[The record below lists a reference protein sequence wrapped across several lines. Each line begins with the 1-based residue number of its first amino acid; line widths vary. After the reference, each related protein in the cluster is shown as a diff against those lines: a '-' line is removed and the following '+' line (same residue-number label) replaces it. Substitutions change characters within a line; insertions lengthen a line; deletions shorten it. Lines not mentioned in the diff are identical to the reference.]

1 MIHMLAIKVRKLSYS
16 YSEDKKVIDDISLNI
31 KKGLFVSIVGHNG
44 CGKSTLAKL
53 LIGLLT
59 PQEGEIYINNVL
71 LNKKSLVIVR
81 QSMALVFQNPD
92 NQFIG
97 STVEDDIAFGL
108 ENRQVKHEDMQDI
121 INKVADEVGM
131 SEYLKKE
138 PSSLSGGQKQRVAI
152 AGALALNPD
161 IIILDEATSMLDPK
175 GKKDIRLL
183 IDEMRKKNPDLT
195 ILSITHDIEEA
206 YQSDEV
212 IVMARGEIAAQGN
225 PKEILKDKQLMLEA
239 GLNVPFILSL
249 KEKLTEQGLKIPDVN
264 NIDELVEVL
273 CPLK

>member
-16 YSEDKKVIDDISLNI
+16 YSEDNKVIDDISLNI

-71 LNKKSLVIVR
+71 LNKKSLVTVR

-121 INKVADEVGM
+121 IDKVADEVGM